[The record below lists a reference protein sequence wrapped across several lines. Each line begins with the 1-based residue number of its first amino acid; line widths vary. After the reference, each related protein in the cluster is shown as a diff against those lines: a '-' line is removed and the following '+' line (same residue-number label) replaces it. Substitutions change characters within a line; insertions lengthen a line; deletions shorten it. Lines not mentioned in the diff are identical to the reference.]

1 MTSQVLLA
9 SRNPGKVREWE
20 SILAGLPIEVLTLA
34 EGWDHLP
41 DAVEDGSTFAENAR
55 LKALHFMALTG
66 LPTIGEDSGLEV
78 EALGGRPGVWS
89 ARYGPDDPARIRR
102 LLSELAG
109 VPPPR
114 PARFVCALCLAL
126 PDGRRLEVEGD
137 VRGLITLEPRGSGGF
152 GYDPVFYYPP
162 AACTFA
168 ELPPE
173 RKNEVSHRAAAFRS
187 FAARLSEFLGWR
199 SPEEPG
205 SLS

>member
-89 ARYGPDDPARIRR
+89 ARYGPDDAARIRR

-173 RKNEVSHRAAAFRS
+173 RKNAVSHRAAAFRS
-187 FAARLSEFLGWR
+187 FAARLSEFLGRR